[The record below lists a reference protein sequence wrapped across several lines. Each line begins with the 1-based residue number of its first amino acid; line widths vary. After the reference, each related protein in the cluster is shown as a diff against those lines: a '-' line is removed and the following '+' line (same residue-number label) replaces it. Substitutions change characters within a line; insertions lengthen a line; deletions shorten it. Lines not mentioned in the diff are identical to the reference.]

1 MPKFVHDQRTGG
13 GYGYLGRKGF
23 QSEPTKAGSTYPYQD
38 EDLDIDP
45 DLDDE
50 TMNLKAMIN
59 NRLSYS
65 NLGRSPEPYS
75 RTDRFTLA
83 KNRLNLAES
92 ETPGT
97 TLVGLVPFPMRK
109 FDGPAIGGHSVNPS
123 YTIAPGVVDV
133 SPAGWTRGD
142 VSLAD
147 KWPDAPSRFVDAI
160 DPELRERT
168 RKKLSIAR
176 IK

>member
-23 QSEPTKAGSTYPYQD
+23 QSDPQKGPAAFPYQTDDTVRD
-38 EDLDIDP
+38 EDLSDE
-45 DLDDE
+45 DL
-50 TMNLKAMIN
+50 NLRAKIN
-59 NRLSYS
+59 RRLSYG

-97 TLVGLVPFPMRK
+97 TLIGMVPFPMRR

-123 YTIAPGVVDV
+123 YRVAPGVVDV

-142 VSLAD
+142 VKLAD
-147 KWPDAPSRFVDAI
+147 EGPAAPPRFIDAV
-160 DPELRERT
+160 DPEIRERA
-168 RKKLSIAR
+168 RKKLKIAR
-176 IK
+176 LK

>member
-1 MPKFVHDQRTGG
+1 MPRFVHDQRTGG

-23 QSEPTKAGSTYPYQD
+23 QSNPTMAGGSFPYQP
-38 EDLDIDP
+38 EEEFEEE

-50 TMNLKAMIN
+50 TLNLKARIN
-59 NRLSYS
+59 KRLGYG

-97 TLVGLVPFPMRK
+97 TLVGLVPFPMRR

-123 YTIAPGVVDV
+123 YTVAPGVVDV

-147 KWPDAPSRFVDAI
+147 KWPDAPPRFVDAI
-160 DPELRERT
+160 NPELRERT
-168 RKKLSIAR
+168 RKKLKIAR
-176 IK
+176 LK